1 MATSAAVSPVRA
13 GQSIEFGLHKMPDPG
28 SSMATLAKDPDLVN
42 EIALLHEVLFL
53 LICKDNQRLANEIS
67 LIHPY
72 HFFGDRNKKML
83 RAKTGQNTCLRPK
96 KDRGDQK
103 RIPLESTS

>member
-1 MATSAAVSPVRA
+1 MSTPTTVASVRTTHSSEFVSPEMLNASAAMTA
-13 GQSIEFGLHKMPDPG
+13 
-28 SSMATLAKDPDLVN
+28 LAKDPDLVN

-72 HFFGDRNKKML
+72 HFFGDRSKEM
-83 RAKTGQNTCLRPK
+83 Q
-96 KDRGDQK
+96 
-103 RIPLESTS
+103 